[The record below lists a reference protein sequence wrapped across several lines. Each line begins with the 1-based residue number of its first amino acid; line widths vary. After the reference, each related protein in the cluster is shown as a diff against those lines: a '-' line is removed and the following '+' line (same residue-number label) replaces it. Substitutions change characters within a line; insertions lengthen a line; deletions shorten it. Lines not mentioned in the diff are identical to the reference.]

1 MDTKKTVMLSAA
13 CLFIGMG
20 AGAGGMWLKN
30 KDDIAFAKKFSVLA
44 DVDRIMT
51 EKKAKMNR
59 SDKMEELVVN
69 GYLSSYDK
77 YTRYYVDNVLNNR
90 VNITNN
96 MPCLPGCG
104 FQIEIDDYGQLR
116 IAFVEPG
123 STAEKQGLQEG
134 DIILKIDENDLTKN
148 IEDHVKDLMGAKGTT
163 VKLLLRRGSANITVN
178 FVRDYETKE
187 AEPGVTAKMIE
198 NNILYIKINYF
209 DIDTDALFGGTAV
222 PFLEKAEGVI
232 VDLRGNS
239 GGDGKAAVAV
249 SDRFTGAGSMTKYY
263 YKGGKESLYTV
274 DSEEDIKLPTIILV
288 NERTASAAEIMTGF
302 LKQYGSDVTVVGTDT
317 FGKGIF
323 QEEEY
328 LEDDATIYY
337 TAGYFTVGGWD
348 CWQDV
353 GIKPDIAVE
362 MEHSLIGTE
371 DDVQMKKA
379 LELLG

>member
-1 MDTKKTVMLSAA
+1 MDTKKTVMLSAV
-13 CLFIGMG
+13 CLLIGAG

-30 KDDIAFAKKFSVLA
+30 KDDIEFAKKFSSLA
-44 DVDRIMT
+44 DVDRVMT

-59 SDKMEELVVN
+59 SDKMEELVIN

-90 VNITNN
+90 INITNK

-104 FQIEIDDYGQLR
+104 YQVDVDDDGQLY
-116 IAFVEPG
+116 IAYVEPG
-123 STAEKQGLQEG
+123 STAEEQGLQEG
-134 DIILKIDENDLTKN
+134 DIILKIDDSDLTKSV
-148 IEDHVKDLMGAKGTT
+148 EDHVKELMGAKGTT
-163 VKLLLRRGSANITVN
+163 MKLLLRRGSVN
-178 FVRDYETKE
+178 VTIDFVRKYETKE
-187 AEPGVTAKMIE
+187 AEPGLTAKIIE

-209 DIDTDALFGGTAV
+209 DIDTDALFGGTVV
-222 PFLEKAEGVI
+222 PLIDKAEGVI

-249 SDRFTGAGSMTKYY
+249 SDRFTGAGSMTRYY

-274 DSEEDIKLPTIILV
+274 DSESDIKLPTIILV

-302 LKQYGSDVTVVGTDT
+302 LKQYGDDVIVVGTDT

-328 LEDDATIYY
+328 LANDATIYY
-337 TAGYFTVGGWD
+337 TAGYFTVGDWD

-353 GIKPDIAVE
+353 GIKPDIAVD